1 MMLAVGFLFLP
12 ALGYAQNE
20 PQPEPTTTA
29 IVDQADQTPAEIE
42 IEVSAETAPGTPQ
55 TPADPLPESS
65 PVPGQPASNS
75 DVEKDDFDV
84 VSSVQPGELAADQLI
99 EESQKMSA
107 GERYPE
113 ALEFASF
120 AVQKEDSPEDPYS
133 PDLIEPLLNLAAIQ
147 AKMQLDE
154 EAAESYERGID
165 LIERDGG
172 IYDARLVPTINQS
185 GRLLQKEGK
194 HEQAIGL
201 FERSQHISHRAD
213 GVYSLDQVPALDR
226 MTRSYLAIGNFD
238 AGNAAQNFRYS
249 IELHQYGRG
258 SMLVVPSKVRLAR
271 FKSSIRLNDDARRL
285 YLEAIQIT
293 ENSLGENDLALVE
306 LLLGL
311 ASVRQ
316 DQRAL
321 REYRQ
326 QKMDQLQLDHSLGY
340 YERGPPPVSFSTE
353 SAKKSPPPARIQG
366 TSPGQ
371 ALAAL
376 IRAMQIMDLH
386 KDEVSLS
393 ERFGIHVTL
402 GDMYMLLRKRKSG
415 IETYMQALQLLD
427 TEDNAEE
434 LKEQYFGRP
443 RRLQYRKPRLLAN
456 SVGRYTNYDGT
467 FAEASFVVFANG
479 MVGDIEVVATNAPA
493 PMRAMFRK
501 EVRRSIYRPR
511 FVDGEPV
518 ATTEHL
524 REEFAGTVLPANA
537 APAKN

>member
-1 MMLAVGFLFLP
+1 V
-12 ALGYAQNE
+12 
-20 PQPEPTTTA
+20 
-29 IVDQADQTPAEIE
+29 QA
-42 IEVSAETAPGTPQ
+42 
-55 TPADPLPESS
+55 
-65 PVPGQPASNS
+65 
-75 DVEKDDFDV
+75 
-84 VSSVQPGELAADQLI
+84 
-99 EESQKMSA
+99 
-107 GERYPE
+107 
-113 ALEFASF
+113 
-120 AVQKEDSPEDPYS
+120 
-133 PDLIEPLLNLAAIQ
+133 
-147 AKMQLDE
+147 
-154 EAAESYERGID
+154 
-165 LIERDGG
+165 
-172 IYDARLVPTINQS
+172 INQA
-185 GRLLQKEGK
+185 GRLRQKGGD
-194 HEQAIGL
+194 HEQAIEL
-201 FERSQHISHRAD
+201 FERSQHISHRVD
-213 GVYSLDQVPALDR
+213 GVYSMDQVPALDR
-226 MTRSYLAIGNFD
+226 MTSSYLASGNLN
-238 AGNAAQNFRYS
+238 AGNAAQNFRYN

-258 SMLVVPSKVRLAR
+258 SILVVPSKVRLAR

-326 QKMDQLQLDHSLGY
+326 QKMDQLQVDHSLGY

-353 SAKKSPPPARIQG
+353 SAKKSPPPTRIQG

-376 IRAMQIMDLH
+376 IRAVQIMDLH
-386 KDEVSLS
+386 QDEVSLAN
-393 ERFGIHVTL
+393 RFEIYVTL

-427 TEDNAEE
+427 MADNGEE

-467 FAEASFVVFANG
+467 FAEASFVVLPNG
-479 MVGDIEVVATNAPA
+479 MVRDVELVATNAPA

-537 APAKN
+537 AAAGN